1 MDRRSFLGASL
12 STLVLGALTPSL
24 LAHAQSPETERCSV
38 RTEPNIE
45 GPFFRPNAPL
55 RATLSRGLIISG
67 VVRDTR
73 CRPMRDA
80 VIEVWQANSA
90 GDYDLNGDVFRG
102 RLRTDAAGAYRIET
116 VTPGRYLNGGVYRP
130 AHIHV
135 KVHADGR
142 PSLTTQLYFPGDPY
156 AAADPWFRESLLIR
170 YAPTG
175 CCSPIPNA
183 PQRASFD
190 FIV

>member
-24 LAHAQSPETERCSV
+24 LAHAQSPDTERCPV

-55 RATLSRGLIISG
+55 RATLSRGLILTG

-80 VIEVWQANSA
+80 VIEVWQANPA

-116 VTPGRYLNGGVYRP
+116 TTPGRYLNGGVYRP

-135 KVHADGR
+135 KVHANGR

-156 AAADPWFRESLLIR
+156 ADADPWFRESLVIR
-170 YAPTG
+170 YAPFG
-175 CCSPIPNA
+175 CSYPIPNA